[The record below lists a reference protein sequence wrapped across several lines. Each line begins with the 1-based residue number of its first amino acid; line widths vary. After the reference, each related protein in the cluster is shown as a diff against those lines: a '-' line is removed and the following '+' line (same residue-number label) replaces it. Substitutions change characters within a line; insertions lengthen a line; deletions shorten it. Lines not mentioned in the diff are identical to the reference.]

1 MKTNQNKVLSLVLA
15 LMMLFSMSACTNS
28 TSDEGKTT
36 KQPQT
41 SQPSKTITVEVVKA
55 DETKKSFTI
64 NTDEEFLR
72 GALEQEKLV
81 SGTESEYG
89 LFIKTVD
96 GYKVDD
102 SKQEWWCIT
111 KGGEA
116 VNTGVDSTPI
126 ADADS
131 FEITLTVGF

>member
-15 LMMLFSMSACTNS
+15 LMMLFSMAACNNANT
-28 TSDEGKTT
+28 DEGKTT
-36 KQPQT
+36 KNPET
-41 SQPSKTITVEVVKA
+41 SQASKTINVDVIKA
-55 DETKKSFTI
+55 DSSKKSFKI
-64 NTDEEFLR
+64 DTDEEFLR

-89 LFIKTVD
+89 LFVKTVD
-96 GYKVDD
+96 GYTVDD

-111 KGGEA
+111 KGGA
-116 VNTGVDSTPI
+116 TVDTGVDSTPI
-126 ADADS
+126 EDGDS

>member
-15 LMMLFSMSACTNS
+15 LMMLFSMAACNNANT
-28 TSDEGKTT
+28 DEGKTT

-41 SQPSKTITVEVVKA
+41 SQFAKTITVEVVKA
-55 DETKKSFTI
+55 DKTKKSFTI
-64 NTDEEFLR
+64 NTDEDFLR

-96 GYKVDD
+96 GYTVDD

-111 KGGEA
+111 KGGET

>member
-41 SQPSKTITVEVVKA
+41 SQLSKTITVEVVNA

-96 GYKVDD
+96 GYTADD